1 MKKIL
6 LTFGCCLHGMFDEIL
21 LFCTLFMAF
30 MTTKTLKLVKGMD
43 HPGIFSLTV
52 CKKKLKIKIRNWYT
66 DSQPWCLFFFLTQT
80 KPNATLKCR
89 ITQPRFQRACNWQH
103 FKFNSQFFFFET
115 GTVHTI
121 SFDRFLSGLEWI
133 LNFQKLLMKYQ
144 V

>member
-1 MKKIL
+1 MKKIV

-30 MTTKTLKLVKGMD
+30 MTTKSLKLVKGMD

-52 CKKKLKIKIRNWYT
+52 CKKIKNQNQKLIFT

-89 ITQPRFQRACNWQH
+89 ITQPRFQRAWIWEHASLTAGNALERVQR
-103 FKFNSQFFFFET
+103 
-115 GTVHTI
+115 VHEPADLWDIT
-121 SFDRFLSGLEWI
+121 FWTRWFWGL
-133 LNFQKLLMKYQ
+133 
-144 V
+144 